1 MKRRNVLNFSE
12 ASHAVLKTN
21 QAFFVLN
28 LYQSLKLS
36 TPSIGTL
43 GSTNLKKVSLANSKQ
58 QQVLQWGKYDG
69 IRKLSPQ
76 WDENQNPVMK

>member
-58 QQVLQWGKYDG
+58 QQVLQ
-69 IRKLSPQ
+69 
-76 WDENQNPVMK
+76 